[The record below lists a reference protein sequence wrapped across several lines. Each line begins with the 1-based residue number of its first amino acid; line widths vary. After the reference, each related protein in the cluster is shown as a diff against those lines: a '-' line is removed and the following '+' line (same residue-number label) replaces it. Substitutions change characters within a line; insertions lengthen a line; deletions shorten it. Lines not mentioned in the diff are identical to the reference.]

1 MTPDVTKHLERAKR
15 CLEKNRVEDA
25 IEAYQAV
32 LEAAPTHQ
40 EAMQALGDLYAR
52 LDQPERAATYYGKL
66 FDRLTDPRD
75 DLKAIALYTR
85 FLKLVPQ
92 PPERVARYALLL
104 QKQNRPEEAIE
115 QYQLATEQFIAQ
127 GRGDAALACQE
138 RLAQLDPNN
147 GVRHFAQG
155 ELAERQGKPLIAAR
169 GFLRAGQL
177 ALAAGELDRA
187 LELFARA
194 HQLAPTERGVA
205 LVYAQARLRQGTALG
220 DAAAL
225 KLLERFSTSES
236 DSTYLETFGEALMR
250 AGQLVRA
257 RGVLEQFYKE
267 KAGSYEKLFDL
278 ADRCLKAR
286 QDDQAIQ
293 ILTSVK
299 KRMLDSRRESE
310 FAAQLDRL
318 AEANPS
324 SLRLTEFWGALYNEL
339 NREAKYFDVLIRL
352 FDLHL
357 EAGNPSA
364 ACETL
369 ERMVDV
375 DPYDF
380 RNQQRLE
387 QLEGRVDPA
396 YLRGVA
402 SRLVQAASQGPAA
415 PTIGRSLS
423 EEAADDDR
431 FMEEGRA
438 EHALEDLLVQ
448 AEIFLQY
455 SLHPKA
461 IERLQ
466 KIAEMFP
473 GEEEHNERLRNL
485 YQMAHWSPAG
495 SKIRAEAARASS
507 SSGGITGKTGTYSVE
522 TLRDLSKISEI
533 NQTVYRQATPR
544 AMLSVAV
551 NEVGTYLR
559 VMRCLAVVG
568 APGQPPQMAAEFCAP
583 GVEASAGSLIVR
595 LLGHLER
602 AAPDSLGGLPLEAA
616 AAPVL
621 REMGLETALGVPLT
635 DKETQAPAGM
645 LVAGC
650 AAPHKWK
657 PNETY
662 FLQAVGDQ
670 MLLSLHH
677 TRLRTLVRT
686 LAVADEKTGLL
697 ARSSYTDCLLGET
710 QRAKSQGTPLAVA
723 LLQIDR
729 GSELIHQQGEAQVE
743 NHMEQLARVLQP
755 VVRQNDLAV
764 KYNAWSLAFILPDTT
779 LAGARSLAEKLRKV
793 AVGVRPPWDGAQLT
807 LSAGVAEAI
816 ARPDYDSE
824 DIVTDLINRAEFGL
838 EDARKMGGGTIVSP
852 EIPGA
857 EKQHVPN

>member
-115 QYQLATEQFIAQ
+115 QYQLATEQFTAQ

-147 GVRHFAQG
+147 GARHFAQG

-278 ADRCLKAR
+278 ADRCLKAK

-324 SLRLTEFWGALYNEL
+324 SLRLFEFWGALYNEL

-364 ACETL
+364 AC
-369 ERMVDV
+369 
-375 DPYDF
+375 
-380 RNQQRLE
+380 
-387 QLEGRVDPA
+387 
-396 YLRGVA
+396 
-402 SRLVQAASQGPAA
+402 
-415 PTIGRSLS
+415 
-423 EEAADDDR
+423 
-431 FMEEGRA
+431 
-438 EHALEDLLVQ
+438 
-448 AEIFLQY
+448 
-455 SLHPKA
+455 KA

-473 GEEEHNERLRNL
+473 GEEEHNERLRSL

-559 VMRCLAVVG
+559 VVRCLAVVG

-621 REMGLETALGVPLT
+621 REMGLETAVGGPLT
-635 DKETQAPAGM
+635 GRETQAPAGM